1 MILVAP
7 LNLRVI
13 DKGLRV
19 CDGVDSLHTPRSSW
33 DIFFP
38 SSTTIDDMHPGGAPK
53 LSLDHKL
60 VCMVR
65 TWNLPIETTQSWS
78 GVKVHTICKV
88 CTFHF
93 LSLCPPLIH
102 HLFSTIK
109 KKKPS
114 SHELALTPIR
124 HSFDCC
130 SLLAWTSKI
139 MMPKKPLNSEGQRS
153 KG

>member
-1 MILVAP
+1 MKKEKKVMILVAP

-109 KKKPS
+109 KKNP
-114 SHELALTPIR
+114 LLMNW
-124 HSFDCC
+124 HSPQLDTHLIVAHCW
-130 SLLAWTSKI
+130 LEH
-139 MMPKKPLNSEGQRS
+139 PK
-153 KG
+153 